1 MGLKLW
7 LWSGCTS
14 VMAWGIPPLVALGVN
29 NLLCSNKNQECN
41 ILQMEKEYL
50 MKAEIL
56 QGKKWKENI
65 RCESCLSCV
74 SVSVVACRPPS
85 SSCLLGS
92 WGRRCQMYPHSAR
105 WRPLTQPISP
115 LRKSV
120 CDSAWG
126 KNIDKIQG
134 VHYSEDE
141 QFPLQVNTHK
151 HGQENKTVKSNSKYA
166 YIHEQYFV

>member
-1 MGLKLW
+1 
-7 LWSGCTS
+7 
-14 VMAWGIPPLVALGVN
+14 
-29 NLLCSNKNQECN
+29 
-41 ILQMEKEYL
+41 MEKEYL